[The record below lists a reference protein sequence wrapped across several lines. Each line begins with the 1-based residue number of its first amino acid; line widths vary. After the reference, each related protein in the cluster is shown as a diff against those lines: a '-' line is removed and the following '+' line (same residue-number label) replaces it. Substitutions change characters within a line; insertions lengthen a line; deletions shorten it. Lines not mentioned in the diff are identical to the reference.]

1 MMNVPSSA
9 ANFWEAVPSDETE
22 AFDWLSQLAR
32 DGSDEN
38 EWRDFKAGKLAADG
52 ECPPEEQKKNDRKI
66 RSIWSESLGAF
77 ANNIG
82 GILIWG
88 IEAPDDKAVGLSLCP
103 DAPRLVKKL
112 ENLKNDTVEPPVPG
126 VKIRSIC
133 KLGSAEGFVICL
145 IPESD
150 FRPHRAKHAD
160 KEYYIRMGA
169 SSLNFGTTLLRAMFA
184 ERRTC
189 RVVPEVRASIVPADG
204 GKKAL
209 SCTVKLKHIS
219 GPSARELRVLF
230 RSRSQN
236 GLGPFDCYPNDSE
249 WNGDRWHP
257 KTILD
262 ARRTLHCGEDVNLYR
277 NVSCPCRQEFDETEI
292 LTFEFT
298 LLALDQSPF
307 LYSCKLPMSEMLK
320 GEVMIAAEMAGTV

>member
-1 MMNVPSSA
+1 MEVPSSA
-9 ANFWEAVPSDETE
+9 VSFWRAVPSDDVE
-22 AFDWLSQLAR
+22 AFDWLSNLAR
-32 DGSDEN
+32 DGGDEN
-38 EWRDFKAGKLAADG
+38 EWRDFKEGGVADG

-88 IEAPDDKAVGLSLCP
+88 IEAPDDMAVGLSLCP
-103 DAPRLVKKL
+103 NVPRLVKKL
-112 ENLKNDTVEPPVPG
+112 ESLKNDTVEPPVPG
-126 VKIRSIC
+126 VKIRGIS
-133 KLGSAEGFVICL
+133 KPGSAKGFVICL

-150 FRPHRAKHAD
+150 FRPHRSKHAV

-184 ERRTC
+184 EKRTC
-189 RVVPEVRASIVPADG
+189 RVIPEVRASIVSADG

-219 GPSARELRVLF
+219 GPSVRELRVLF
-230 RSRSQN
+230 KPRSQN
-236 GLGPFDCYPNDSE
+236 GLGPFDSYPNDSE
-249 WNGDRWHP
+249 WNGDRWNP

-262 ARRTLHCGEDVNLYR
+262 ARRTLHCGETVNLYR
-277 NVSCPCRQEFDETEI
+277 NITCPWREEFDETEI
-292 LTFEFT
+292 LIFEFT
-298 LLALDQSPF
+298 LLALDQPPF
-307 LYSCKLPMSEMLK
+307 QYSCKLPM
-320 GEVMIAAEMAGTV
+320 GEILDNEVRRDAEMTGSF